1 MEKPLEFLQQAKKIG
16 FVFAGGAARCV
27 FQIGVVDA
35 LAELGIEPA
44 LTIGVSAGAW
54 NAALVSARL
63 RPRIR
68 HFWRSF
74 TRMPHIDLR
83 NLLVEHSPWRYA
95 EIHRRNFHRVI
106 GRDRYHEPDALPL
119 FVSVTR
125 LRDGANRIYDARE
138 FDDPLDLLLATNFFF
153 PFYTHA
159 PLLHGER
166 CGDGGASDNA
176 PYEKAFAE
184 GCDAVV
190 LMAQKGESEG
200 GLFKNTKDV
209 DHVIPEPYRSRVV
222 VIRPRHRLPIAFTE
236 KSWSVLEPFVHVG
249 FLRTR
254 ELLLGEEHAETHVRA
269 RGEAPSAKLSRL
281 MRRVRRARAI
291 IARQP

>member
-1 MEKPLEFLQQAKKIG
+1 VQKPLEQLQRAKKIG

-44 LTIGVSAGAW
+44 LTVGVSAGAW
-54 NAALVSARL
+54 NAALLSARM
-63 RPRIR
+63 RTRMR
-68 HFWRSF
+68 TFWRTF
-74 TRMPHIDLR
+74 TRMPHLDLR
-83 NLLVEHSPWRYA
+83 NLLVEHSPWRYT

-106 GRDRYHEPDALPL
+106 GRDRYLDADALPL

-125 LRDGANRIYDARE
+125 LADGTNRIYDARE
-138 FDDPLDLLLATNFFF
+138 FEDPLDLLLATNFFF
-153 PFYTHA
+153 PFFTHA
-159 PLLHGER
+159 PVLHGDR
-166 CGDGGASDNA
+166 CGDGGVTDNA

-190 LMAQKGESEG
+190 LLSQKGESEG
-200 GLFKNTKDV
+200 GLFKNSADT

-222 VIRPRHRLPIAFTE
+222 VIRPRHRMPIAFTE
-236 KSWSVLEPFVHVG
+236 KTWANLEPFVRVG
-249 FLRTR
+249 YLRTR
-254 ELLLGEEHAETHVRA
+254 EVLLGEEHSETHVRA

-281 MRRVRRARAI
+281 MRTVRRARAI
-291 IARQP
+291 IAR

>member
-1 MEKPLEFLQQAKKIG
+1 VETPLERLRQAKKIG

-44 LTIGVSAGAW
+44 LTVGVSAGAW
-54 NAALVSARL
+54 NAALMSARL
-63 RPRIR
+63 RTRMR
-68 HFWRSF
+68 AFWRAF
-74 TRMPHIDLR
+74 ARMPHLDLR
-83 NLLVEHSPWRYA
+83 NLLVEHSPWRYT

-106 GRDRYHEPDALPL
+106 GRDRYREPDALPL

-125 LRDGANRIYDARE
+125 LADRTNRIYDARE

-159 PLLHGER
+159 PLLHGHR
-166 CGDGGASDNA
+166 CGDGGVTDNA

-190 LMAQKGESEG
+190 LIAQKGESEG
-200 GLFKNTKDV
+200 GLFKNAHDL
-209 DHVIPEPYRSRVV
+209 DHVIPDAYRSHVV
-222 VIRPRHRLPIAFTE
+222 VIRPRHRMPIAFTE
-236 KSWSVLEPFVHVG
+236 KSWPKLEPFVRVG
-249 FLRTR
+249 YLRTR
-254 ELLLGEEHAETHVRA
+254 EVLLGETHPETEIRA
-269 RGEAPSAKLSRL
+269 RGEAPSAKLTRL
-281 MRRVRRARAI
+281 VRRVRRARAI
-291 IARQP
+291 IGR